1 VTSSTLAFPHECFID
16 ELAYKA
22 NKDPL
27 QFRLELLSKPSD
39 TKRVLFKIKEHIFCK
54 SSIFGIVNLWKNGIF
69 CIYYFM
75 EIIYWAESSKKEV
88 RSSRI
93 L

>member
-1 VTSSTLAFPHECFID
+1 MPKGEIVSAVF
-16 ELAYKA
+16 
-22 NKDPL
+22 
-27 QFRLELLSKPSD
+27 
-39 TKRVLFKIKEHIFCK
+39 
-54 SSIFGIVNLWKNGIF
+54 FGVGNLWKNGIF